1 MKNHLIQIPLER
13 VSPHVLLRTAKCG
26 VIAMLAA
33 MAGLNPNIATGQTN
47 EAGNDA
53 EGAQVLTRGPVHEAF
68 AGIVSF
74 NPEAGVI
81 VAKAPPELIE
91 ELPPEERPEGGN
103 ITWIPGYWAW
113 DDERSDFLW
122 ISGTWRALPPGRQ
135 WITGY
140 WTTTTE
146 GNQWISGYWADSSV
160 EETTYLP
167 KPPATVEEGPNIAA
181 PSPDYGWTPG
191 YWSWQQERYAWSAGY
206 WAQGRSNWEWIPAHY
221 VWTPRGY
228 IFVDGYWDYAV
239 SRRGVLYAPV
249 YLNSNLYSQRGY
261 RYSPAI
267 AIDLVSLIEH
277 WFVRPRYHHYY
288 FGDYYAPRYQ
298 ERGFY
303 SSVAYQSNRYGY
315 DPVYSHRR
323 WEHRQDRD
331 WERRVEE
338 SYQYRRDHES
348 ARPPQTW
355 AAQRVFHGDA
365 AEQQQ
370 HRLMMAAPLDQLAKR
385 KDGSIRI
392 QKVPAQER
400 RMLEQRGQDV
410 RKSRDQRR
418 TLEVMDPATARQPQE
433 FKPTKVKAQRSPI
446 VGKQASGFA
455 NKQAPPKPQRAS
467 VHKNKEKNQVRPKPQ
482 STNRQL
488 ELKKPKQEPR
498 KPAIQNEQ
506 SKPGKNQTAPRKEAQ
521 PPDSK
526 RRKMEPQDK
535 PQTKLQPEIRKS
547 GPQKEQP
554 KQQAHKAV
562 PRLQKETPAPTR
574 KVEQPRKIARQEQRQ
589 EPRQQ
594 QAQQPKKSESVKPL
608 PEAKSKAKSI
618 DKRNPKEEKPTGDKD
633 RTQEQKDAEKSLGTN
648 HRRGPR

>member
-1 MKNHLIQIPLER
+1 
-13 VSPHVLLRTAKCG
+13 
-26 VIAMLAA
+26 MLAA
-33 MAGLNPNIATGQTN
+33 MAGLSPNIATGQTN
-47 EAGNDA
+47 EADA
-53 EGAQVLTRGPVHEAF
+53 GGAQVLTRGPVHEAF

-74 NPEAGVI
+74 NPEPGVI

-91 ELPPEERPEGGN
+91 ELPPEERPEGDN

-113 DDERSDFLW
+113 DDDRSDFLW

-140 WTTTTE
+140 WTATTE

-160 EETTYLP
+160 EETAYLP

-261 RYSPAI
+261 RYAPVI

-277 WFVRPRYHHYY
+277 WFIRPRYHHYY

-338 SYQYRRDHES
+338 SYRYRRDHES

-355 AAQRVFHGDA
+355 AAQRGFQGDA
-365 AEQQQ
+365 AELQQ

-385 KDGSIRI
+385 KDGSIRF
-392 QKVPAQER
+392 QKVPDQER
-400 RMLEQRGQDV
+400 RILEQRGQDV

-418 TLEVMDPATARQPQE
+418 TLEVMDPATARPPQE
-433 FKPTKVKAQRSPI
+433 FKPTKVKAQWSPI
-446 VGKQASGFA
+446 VGKAASGFA

-467 VHKNKEKNQVRPKPQ
+467 IQKNKVQPKPQ
-482 STNRQL
+482 NTNRQR
-488 ELKKPKQEPR
+488 ELKKPQQEPR

-506 SKPGKNQTAPRKEAQ
+506 SKPGKNRTAPRKEAR

-526 RRKMEPQDK
+526 SRKMEPQEK
-535 PQTKLQPEIRKS
+535 LQTKRQQEIRKP

-554 KQQAHKAV
+554 KRGADKAV
-562 PRLQKETPAPTR
+562 PRVQKETTAPTR
-574 KVEQPRKIARQEQRQ
+574 KVEQPRKNARQEQRQ
-589 EPRQQ
+589 APRQG
-594 QAQQPKKSESVKPL
+594 QAQQPKKSESVKPQA
-608 PEAKSKAKSI
+608 EAKPKAKAI
-618 DKRNPKEEKPTGDKD
+618 DKRNPKNEKPTVDQD
-633 RTQEQKDAEKSLGTN
+633 RTQEQKDAEKSSGTN